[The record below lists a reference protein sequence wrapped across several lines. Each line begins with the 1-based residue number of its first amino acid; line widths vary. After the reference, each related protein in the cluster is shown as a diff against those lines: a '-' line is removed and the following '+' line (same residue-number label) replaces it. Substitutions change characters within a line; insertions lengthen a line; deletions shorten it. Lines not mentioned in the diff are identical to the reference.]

1 MLCKATR
8 EVHKLSDNKE
18 SADCQMN
25 PDLRILDYIIVK
37 ENWIPTPA
45 GQVTRVVE
53 GQTEK
58 SANPA
63 EKRVGHLILPRYLV

>member
-8 EVHKLSDNKE
+8 KVHRQSDIKE
-18 SADCQMN
+18 LVDCQMN

-45 GQVTRVVE
+45 FQVTRLIE

-58 SANPA
+58 SAIPV
-63 EKRVGHLILPRYLV
+63 EIRLDT